1 MGLNVTALADF
12 VNQTQGEI
20 VPKLIY
26 GGQSVSVFPVTEGV
40 KYSQPLNIF
49 DVDLVIQSGSC
60 VGGDSTAGSL
70 IATQRNIQVDPRT
83 SYDSICLKEM
93 DPKYL
98 GVSALPAGSYPETF
112 TLAQTYADLL
122 VSNFNKKN
130 DEHIWSAA
138 GTGTGSASIGGLK
151 YLTSSSINSDVVVP
165 TGASTGS
172 FTADTALDYIDDMIA
187 SVPSDIADRTD
198 LSVWMSVANFRKYT
212 AALRKAINFYF
223 DPNSIENTD
232 GMLSMAF
239 PFNNVVVRG
248 TVGLNGSDRIV
259 LMADAH
265 VAIGT
270 DLLSDFTEFQLWY
283 DIAKDALSH
292 RISTKLGVQVAFPQY
307 IVSNDKV

>member
-1 MGLNVTALADF
+1 MGLNVQALADF
-12 VNQTQGEI
+12 SNQTAGEI

-40 KYSQPLNIF
+40 KFSQPLNIF

-83 SYDSICLKEM
+83 SYDSLCLKDM

-98 GVSALPAGSYPETF
+98 GVSSLSAGSYNETF

-130 DEHIWSAA
+130 DERIWSATGTGTDAASVGGLRYLTTSSINTDVVVA
-138 GTGTGSASIGGLK
+138 GTGSF
-151 YLTSSSINSDVVVP
+151 D
-165 TGASTGS
+165 ST
-172 FTADTALDYIDDMIA
+172 TALDVIDEMIA
-187 SVPSDIADRTD
+187 ALPSDVQDRTD

-212 AALRKAINFYF
+212 AALRKANNFYF
-223 DPNSIENTD
+223 DPASIENTD

-248 TVGLNGSDRIV
+248 TSGLQGSERIV

-270 DLLSDFTEFQLWY
+270 DLLSDFTEFQMWY

-292 RISTKLGVQVAFPQY
+292 RISSKLGVQVAFPQY
-307 IVSNDKV
+307 IVSNDKA